1 MLLFTNTAAKL
12 CDAYLKF
19 LPGKKASYLI
29 GLKKCDAYLKSQPS
43 KKHHILVACEIV
55 MLYQPNTQAK
65 RAAERQNIYQPLSV
79 V

>member
-1 MLLFTNTAAKL
+1 MLIFTNTAAKL

-43 KKHHILVACEIV
+43 KKHHILVV
-55 MLYQPNTQAK
+55 
-65 RAAERQNIYQPLSV
+65 
-79 V
+79 